1 MVVGLLS
8 FVFPLELAINV
19 LWRVRVPNENSFP
32 MISFE
37 KFGPSHF

>member
-1 MVVGLLS
+1 MFYGERPTS
-8 FVFPLELAINV
+8 VFFQKTSNSNS
-19 LWRVRVPNENSFP
+19 VRVPNENSFP

>member
-1 MVVGLLS
+1 MFYGERPTS
-8 FVFPLELAINV
+8 VFFQKTSNS
-19 LWRVRVPNENSFP
+19 VRVPNENSFL